1 MKNYYEGEYGNPHS
15 TDHALGWKAK
25 GAIDEARE
33 EVASLVGG
41 FPEDVIFT
49 SGATEANNLA
59 ILGYRNQIKQ
69 SGRKVI
75 LCGSNEHKCVLRA
88 NQQLADEH
96 DLQLKLLPVDNYG
109 DLVWEDLEKLISED
123 VFIVSLMLV
132 NNEIGTIN
140 DIERVASYCNRYGV
154 KLHCDASQASVF
166 YDMSRLSDAC
176 TTISLSS
183 HKMYGP
189 TGVGALI
196 VSPVDRQ
203 NLTPLFFG
211 GGQEQGY
218 RSGTLSVPLCA
229 GFGKASTIVTSEGFK
244 ADISKTSKLRDKFHT
259 QILKINQSIQL
270 NGPPLSN
277 RHPLNLNLLFPGF
290 HSEDLIA
297 RLQPIV
303 CVSSGAACSSGATS
317 ASDTLLSL
325 GLTEEQA
332 NCSIRFGF
340 GIGNSEK
347 EVDIVCELI
356 SDLTTKK

>member
-1 MKNYYEGEYGNPHS
+1 MRLAPSMILSE
-15 TDHALGWKAK
+15 LQVI
-25 GAIDEARE
+25 AIDMALNYIVTQAKRQC
-33 EVASLVGG
+33 SMICLG
-41 FPEDVIFT
+41 FP
-49 SGATEANNLA
+49 
-59 ILGYRNQIKQ
+59 
-69 SGRKVI
+69 
-75 LCGSNEHKCVLRA
+75 
-88 NQQLADEH
+88 
-96 DLQLKLLPVDNYG
+96 
-109 DLVWEDLEKLISED
+109 
-123 VFIVSLMLV
+123 
-132 NNEIGTIN
+132 
-140 DIERVASYCNRYGV
+140 
-154 KLHCDASQASVF
+154 
-166 YDMSRLSDAC
+166 DAC

-189 TGVGALI
+189 NGVGALI

-203 NLTPLFFG
+203 HLTPLFFG

-244 ADISKTSKLRDKFHT
+244 ADISKTSKLRDNFYT

-325 GLTEEQA
+325 G
-332 NCSIRFGF
+332 
-340 GIGNSEK
+340 
-347 EVDIVCELI
+347 
-356 SDLTTKK
+356 